1 MEAGK
6 KDIGEEEGR
15 SSGKWCRKYGVAGVQ
30 EVIQGDVREGDREM
44 QSEWRTG

>member
-15 SSGKWCRKYGVAGVQ
+15 SSGKWYRKYGVAGVQ
-30 EVIQGDVREGDREM
+30 EVIQGDVRKG
-44 QSEWRTG
+44 G